1 MAQYDLAQP
10 PNARNALQETA
21 WTEPSPARHLLP
33 LEVVTDSRRIV
44 GVAQHAT
51 VVRPVDLLNWTTE
64 ALALAD
70 IAVTPLEGQAQ
81 APHRWPQA
89 HVAKQTIAMV
99 IPHEVAPPAAAAST
113 RPLEYVEKRR
123 WRVSVLLPCFMVT
136 GYFHLSPAADPANAS
151 LFWNAGFV
159 PLTEAEAVY
168 LPDPATTWKAS
179 VIIVNAARVEAY
191 CPAAPLAAE

>member
-1 MAQYDLAQP
+1 MQSDLSQP
-10 PNARNALQETA
+10 PNTHAALQETA
-21 WTEPSPARHLLP
+21 WAEPVSPRHLLR

-44 GVAQHAT
+44 GVAQHQT
-51 VVRPVDLLNWTTE
+51 VVRPVDLLNWTAE

-70 IAVTPLEGQAQ
+70 IEVTPLDGQAQ

-99 IPHEVAPPAAAAST
+99 IPHEVAPPAAAANR

-123 WRVSVLLPCFMVT
+123 WRVSVLLPRFMVT

-159 PLTEAEAVY
+159 PLTDAEAVY
-168 LPDPATTWKAS
+168 LPDPTITWKAGA
-179 VIIVNAARVEAY
+179 IIVNAARVEAY
-191 CPAAPLAAE
+191 CPEAALANE